1 VPYDGSRFAD
11 RALENAIGIAKL
23 SRSGSSA
30 QIILLHVTPEIPI
43 PLTFERP
50 VYSPKSGKSIP
61 LTQYIQ
67 EITEEMEG
75 NASKM
80 LEDKKQKYAHHNIK
94 IDTILLNGYPAE
106 KIIEFANNKK
116 VDLIVIGNVGLSGLS
131 RIKALGSVS
140 RNVSERA
147 SCPVLIVH

>member
-23 SRSGSSA
+23 SRSGSST
-30 QIILLHVTPEIPI
+30 QIILLHVTPQIPI

-67 EITEEMEG
+67 ELTEEMER
-75 NASKM
+75 NASRM
-80 LEDKKQKYAHHNIK
+80 LEEEKQKYAHHNIK